1 LFGFGAPVV
10 FAVAAALLQARGVA
24 AAAGREGAVLSLSG
38 VSGRGS

>member
-10 FAVAAALLQARGVA
+10 FAVAAALLQARGVV
-24 AAAGREGAVLSLSG
+24 AAGAGEDAVLSLSG